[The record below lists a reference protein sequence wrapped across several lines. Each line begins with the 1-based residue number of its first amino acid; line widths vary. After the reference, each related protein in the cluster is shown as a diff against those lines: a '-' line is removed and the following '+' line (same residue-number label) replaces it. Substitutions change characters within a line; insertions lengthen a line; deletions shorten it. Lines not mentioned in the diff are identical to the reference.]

1 MTQMSRNELI
11 ARERKLAKY
20 ANMMDS
26 MIRIPFTRKGVGLD
40 ALLSLVPVL
49 GDAAGFIL
57 TLYTFRQAR
66 AMGLPAK
73 KLTPALRLAVL
84 DAFVGSVPVIGTL
97 FDIFIKPSRRTLELV
112 RDHLAE
118 NEGITDTSHIEH
130 PFLHEKLSEKQKKSK
145 FWRNPVAA
153 WAWLHMSD
161 ILLVVFIGLVILLAY
176 GGFQLL
182 LAIIDMAR
190 TA

>member
-1 MTQMSRNELI
+1 MSKMSHDELI

-20 ANMMDS
+20 ANMMDN

-49 GDAAGFIL
+49 GDAAGL
-57 TLYTFRQAR
+57 LMTMYTFHQAR
-66 AMGLPAK
+66 KMGLPTQ
-73 KLTPALRLAVL
+73 KLMPAIRLAIL

-97 FDIFIKPSRRTLELV
+97 FDIFIKPSRKTLELV
-112 RDHLAE
+112 REHLAE
-118 NEGITDTSHIEH
+118 HRGITDTTHIEH
-130 PFLHEKLSEKQKKSK
+130 PFLHEKLSEKQKQNK
-145 FWRNPVAA
+145 FWRNPIAA
-153 WAWLHMSD
+153 WIWLHLSD
-161 ILLVVFIGLVILLAY
+161 ILLVGFIALVILLAY

-182 LAIIDMAR
+182 LAIIDMAK